1 MADYFNP
8 FSTKASSFAKQFD
21 EAFDKKDASA
31 IEKLIDSAKQS
42 IDDANLP
49 KGQVPEN
56 NASKAQICYSIA
68 TSYGDLGQVTNKSND
83 EELVKQQL
91 FYYRESIRFIEI
103 DEYNQEQYAPYILAF
118 KQNLY
123 INYGNTLKL
132 CGRFISAIEQYLKA
146 LNINRNNGM
155 ALGNLGQLHQQY
167 ACLVYNEFHRDY
179 LHYFAYHNLREAVES
194 SDPNLYEQ
202 ARQGFAKLIDYY
214 NDEYINEVLLPDLNI
229 PDKDFETTEESL
241 YRQWGLR
248 HHLFLNPLNDLP
260 IIENC
265 FATDEMNLPNMVVK
279 IDDKPIFHGMF
290 NQIKQEYVYAR
301 YLYYSSLQF
310 QSKPHFADKD
320 TLLVN
325 LPDYPQY
332 SIRVEMLKSAY
343 KTLFGLFDR
352 IAYFLNSYFNL
363 GIKEKDVSFS
373 SIWLSC
379 HGKSGKSGYYAYA
392 NTLNANSN
400 SALAALYWIRKD
412 FSDSFSAST
421 TPYLKRIKEVRHAFE
436 HKYVKIVNDRLCN
449 DYGNGKYDNLV
460 LYVSE
465 SEMYKITLDLL
476 KLLRETIICLSLT
489 VNIEEKRK
497 ANELPP
503 NILICPIHFI
513 EYDDDWKI

>member
-31 IEKLIDSAKQS
+31 IKKLIDSAKQS

-56 NASKAQICYSIA
+56 NASKAKICYSIA

-155 ALGNLGQLHQQY
+155 ALGNLGQLYQQY

-241 YRQWGLR
+241 YRQWGLK
-248 HHLFLNPLNDLP
+248 HHLFLNPLNNLP
-260 IIENC
+260 VIENY
-265 FATDEMNLPNMVVK
+265 FAADEINLPNMIAK

-301 YLYYSSLQF
+301 YLYYSSLHC
-310 QSKPHFADKD
+310 QSQPHFADKD
-320 TLLVN
+320 TKLIN
-325 LPDYPQY
+325 LSDFPQY
-332 SIRVEMLKSAY
+332 SIRIEKLKASF
-343 KTLFGLFDR
+343 KTLYGLFDK
-352 IAYFLNSYFNL
+352 IAYFINSYYKVGMPL
-363 GIKEKDVSFS
+363 ESVSFHR
-373 SIWLSC
+373 IWSFK
-379 HGKSGKSGYYAYA
+379 G
-392 NTLNANSN
+392 NNSN
-400 SALAALYWIRKD
+400 PILNPNTNIALAALYWIDKD
-412 FSDSFSAST
+412 VSKEAKNSPN
-421 TPYLKRIKEVRHAFE
+421 PYLERIRQIRNGLE
-436 HKYVKIVNDRLCN
+436 HKYVKIVDDVLCD
-449 DYGNGKYDNLV
+449 DYESGKYDDLV

-465 SEMYKITLDLL
+465 SEMYDITLHLL
-476 KLLRETIICLSLT
+476 KLLQESIICLSLC

-497 ANELPP
+497 SDNLPP
-503 NILICPIHFI
+503 DTMICPISFI
-513 EYDDDWKI
+513 EYEDDWKI